1 MKKIILAI
9 SLIMGIATSRT
20 VQGDEKHVNKEVILH
35 DKVKILG
42 PRSVVLLPT
51 CRYDGFNSSVVV
63 EFPDDDVSFTAIVV
77 NTSTGEQW
85 FEMNDNGYCE
95 VFISGES
102 GTYTVSIDTVSGNS
116 YEGDFSLL

>member
-1 MKKIILAI
+1 MKKFILAI
-9 SLIMGIATSRT
+9 CLIMDIAAIRA
-20 VQGDEKHVNKEVILH
+20 VQGDEKNVNQEVVLQEKS
-35 DKVKILG
+35 KVFR
-42 PRSVVLLPT
+42 PRNVVLLPI
-51 CRYDGFNSSVVV
+51 CWYHGFNCSVVI
-63 EFPDDDVSFTAIVV
+63 EFPDDDVSFTAMVI

-95 VFISGES
+95 VFISGET

>member
-9 SLIMGIATSRT
+9 CLIMGIATSRT
-20 VQGDEKHVNKEVILH
+20 VQGNENQGDKSIIVQ
-35 DKVKILG
+35 DKVKKFG

-51 CRYDGFNSSVVV
+51 CRYDAFNNSVVV
-63 EFPDDDVSFTAIVV
+63 EFPDNDVSFTAMVV

-85 FEMNDNGYCE
+85 FEMSDNGYCE
-95 VFISGES
+95 VFISGAS
-102 GTYTVSIDTVSGNS
+102 GIYTVSIDTVSGNS